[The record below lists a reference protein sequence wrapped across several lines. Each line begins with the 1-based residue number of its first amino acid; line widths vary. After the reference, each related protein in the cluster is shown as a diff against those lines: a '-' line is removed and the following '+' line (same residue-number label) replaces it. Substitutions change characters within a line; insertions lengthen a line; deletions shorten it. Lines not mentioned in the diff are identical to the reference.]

1 MFKKCYLN
9 ALWVTLL
16 FSGILLGQGSNTSLS
31 TLIPTLWGPEGLR
44 VDSEAVLPNGQTHS
58 AHFNSS
64 FQTDIAQFNAALA
77 TQLLSLPLPS
87 PAAGFTYSFDPALGV
102 LVRSSESFGPILAE
116 RADTIGRKKFS
127 LGFSFQHF
135 NYDSIGGIPLNNVP
149 AVFTHDDA
157 DLLNGR
163 QDLVTTNT
171 SIEMKV
177 DQFTI
182 FSTIGLTNRLDLS
195 VAVPVLRTEMN
206 VISYDYIQRIGTTNP
221 KTHFF
226 ATGEP
231 GSPGYYGNFR
241 TFSNSGS
248 ASGIGDVTVRLK
260 GAAHRWEHA
269 GLAIGLDVRAPS
281 GDEKNFLGSGT
292 VGIKP
297 FGAFSYTYNRFSP
310 HINLGYQWNGKSIL
324 AGNPLTGTKDHLP
337 NQFLYT
343 FGADVGLVRWMTL
356 AVDLLGQ
363 RVIDA
368 PSIFPQ
374 TFTALTGGTTWPN
387 IGFQH
392 NASFNINNG
401 AIGLKVNPGGNLL
414 FNFNVLLKL
423 DNGGLRDK
431 ITPLLGVTYTF

>member
-1 MFKKCYLN
+1 MFKKCTFN
-9 ALWVTLL
+9 ALWAALL
-16 FSGILLGQGSNTSLS
+16 ISRVLLAQSSNTSLS

-44 VDSEAVLPNGQTHS
+44 VDSEATLPNGQTHS

-64 FQTDIAQFNAALA
+64 FQTDISQFNAALA

-87 PAAGFTYSFDPALGV
+87 PASGFTYSFDPALGV

-116 RADTIGRKKFS
+116 RADTIGKKKFS

-135 NYDSIGGIPLNNVP
+135 NYDSIDGIPLNNVP

-157 DLLNGR
+157 IELNGR
-163 QDLVTTNT
+163 QDLVTTNN
-171 SIEMKV
+171 SIEIKV

-182 FSTIGLTNRLDLS
+182 FSSIGLTNRLDLS
-195 VAVPVLRTEMN
+195 VAVPILRTEMN
-206 VISYDYIQRIGTTNP
+206 VTSYDYIQRIGTTDP

-226 ATGEP
+226 ANGQP

-241 TFSNSGS
+241 AFSNSGS
-248 ASGIGDVTVRLK
+248 ASGIGDVTVRLF
-260 GAAHRWEHA
+260 GTAHRWEHA

-297 FGAFSYTYNRFSP
+297 FGAYSYTYNRFSP

-324 AGNPLTGTKDHLP
+324 AGNPLTGTKEHLP

-343 FGADVGLVRWMTL
+343 FGADVGMVRWMTL

-368 PSIFPQ
+368 PSIFPE

-392 NASFNINNG
+392 NSSFNINNG